1 MLLII
6 SCVIG
11 ALIGAGVLYA
21 ILAPKVK
28 QRQFLDDEIVKK
40 NNQEA
45 QRSKDIQKEIEIFNE
60 RLTYA
65 KQSFEDTT
73 AKTREMMSNLKEQ
86 ERHIEDSVNEYRDK
100 CVALINKEINEIQ
113 QKYENAEADYEQ
125 QYLATMAD
133 MVGAYR
139 DKISASKDEYWKL
152 VSQLDDLQ
160 RKVDAAV
167 EAAKREEEMVNKQ
180 EYYRLQL
187 SKEDLDEICRLQ
199 EIVPFLRSPEP
210 LYKVIYKM
218 YYEKPYTDLVGRVVG
233 SGVHCGIYKI
243 TNLQNKMCYI
253 GQSANIAER
262 WRQHIKRGV
271 GAETATRNKLYTA
284 MKVYGVE
291 NFTFEIVEECER
303 SLLNERESYWQDY
316 FKAKEF
322 GYSIR

>member
-113 QKYENAEADYEQ
+113 QKYENAEADYEK

-133 MVGAYR
+133 MVETYR

-152 VSQLDDLQ
+152 VNQLDDLQ

-167 EAAKREEEMVNKQ
+167 EAAKREEEMANKQ

-284 MKVYGVE
+284 MKAYGVE

>member
-21 ILAPKVK
+21 ILAPKIK

-73 AKTREMMSNLKEQ
+73 AKTREMMSSLQEQ

-133 MVGAYR
+133 MVKTYR

-167 EAAKREEEMVNKQ
+167 EAAKREEEMANKQ

-271 GAETATRNKLYTA
+271 GAETPTRNKLYTA
-284 MKVYGVE
+284 MKAYGVE

>member
-133 MVGAYR
+133 MVETYR

-152 VSQLDDLQ
+152 VNQLDDLQ

-167 EAAKREEEMVNKQ
+167 EAAKREEEMANKQ

-284 MKVYGVE
+284 MKAYGVE

>member
-45 QRSKDIQKEIEIFNE
+45 QRSKDIQKEIEFFNE

-167 EAAKREEEMVNKQ
+167 EAAKREEEMANKQ

>member
-167 EAAKREEEMVNKQ
+167 EAAKREEEMANKQ

-291 NFTFEIVEECER
+291 NFTFEIIEECER

>member
-133 MVGAYR
+133 MVGTYR

-167 EAAKREEEMVNKQ
+167 EAAKREEEMANKQ

-271 GAETATRNKLYTA
+271 GAEAATRNKLYTA
-284 MKVYGVE
+284 MKAYGVE

>member
-167 EAAKREEEMVNKQ
+167 EAAKREEEMANKQ

-284 MKVYGVE
+284 MKVYEVE

>member
-11 ALIGAGVLYA
+11 ALVGAGVLYA
-21 ILAPKVK
+21 ILAPKIK

-133 MVGAYR
+133 MVETYR

-167 EAAKREEEMVNKQ
+167 EAAKREEEMANKQ

-218 YYEKPYTDLVGRVVG
+218 YYEKPYTDLVGRVVV

-243 TNLQNKMCYI
+243 TDLQNKMWYI
-253 GQSANIAER
+253 GQSAKIAER

-284 MKVYGVE
+284 MKAYGVE

>member
-45 QRSKDIQKEIEIFNE
+45 QRSKDIQKEIKIFNE

-133 MVGAYR
+133 MVETYR

-152 VSQLDDLQ
+152 VNQLDDLQ
-160 RKVDAAV
+160 RKVNAAV
-167 EAAKREEEMVNKQ
+167 EAAKREEEMANKQ

-271 GAETATRNKLYTA
+271 GAETPTRNKLYTA
-284 MKVYGVE
+284 MKTYGVE
-291 NFTFEIVEECER
+291 NFTFEVIEECER

>member
-45 QRSKDIQKEIEIFNE
+45 QRSEDIQKEIEIFNE

-152 VSQLDDLQ
+152 VGQLDDLQ

-167 EAAKREEEMVNKQ
+167 EAAKREEEMANKQ